1 MRHDWIMK
9 FQPLGIQGA
18 WLVESEVFEDDR
30 GSFREW
36 FKSEEIK
43 NATGI
48 DFSATQANVSSS
60 KKGVIRG
67 IHFSVAPGGQAKW
80 VTCTFG
86 RILDVIVDIRPN
98 SSTYKKV
105 EYVDLN
111 GATARATLIEEGLGH
126 GFISLEE
133 NSIVSYLLSSPYAPN
148 FELGINPF
156 DKDLGIAWPSID
168 GEISDKD
175 KSAKTLEQLQLL
187 GLLPK
192 GYKIA

>member
-1 MRHDWIMK
+1 MK

-18 WLVESEVFEDDR
+18 WLVESEVFEDER

-43 NATGI
+43 NVTGI
-48 DFSATQANVSSS
+48 DFSVAQANVSSS

-67 IHFSVAPGGQAKW
+67 IHFSVAPEGQAKW

-86 RILDVIVDIRPN
+86 HILDVIVDIRPN

-105 EYVDLN
+105 EYVELN
-111 GATARATLIEEGLGH
+111 GAIARATLIGEGLGH

-148 FELGINPF
+148 LEFGINPF
-156 DKDLGIAWPSID
+156 DTELGIAWPSID

-187 GLLPK
+187 GLLPT
-192 GYKIA
+192 GYKNA

>member
-1 MRHDWIMK
+1 MK

-111 GATARATLIEEGLGH
+111 GATAQATLIEEGLGH
-126 GFISLEE
+126 GFISLVE
-133 NSIVSYLLSSPYAPN
+133 NSVVSYLLSSPYAPN
-148 FELGINPF
+148 FELEINPF
-156 DKDLGIAWPSID
+156 DKDLSIAWPIID

-175 KSAKTLEQLQLL
+175 KSAKTLDQLQSL
-187 GLLPK
+187 GLLPQ